1 MQVIVLHK
9 RQLSETETDIDIC
22 ICGNKR
28 DLRFLPTFSSV
39 LIFTPPPPSPSPFL
53 FKSPLR
59 SRKETHC
66 TDVAYFE

>member
-9 RQLSETETDIDIC
+9 RQLSETETDIDIY

-39 LIFTPPPPSPSPFL
+39 LIFTPPPLPLLL
-53 FKSPLR
+53 FYLS
-59 SRKETHC
+59 HC
-66 TDVAYFE
+66 

>member
-28 DLRFLPTFSSV
+28 DLRFLPTSSSV
-39 LIFTPPPPSPSPFL
+39 LIFTPPPLPLLL
-53 FKSPLR
+53 FYLSHR
-59 SRKETHC
+59 
-66 TDVAYFE
+66 

>member
-28 DLRFLPTFSSV
+28 DLRFLPTPSSV
-39 LIFTPPPPSPSPFL
+39 LIFTPPPSPSPFL
-53 FKSPLR
+53 LKSPLR
-59 SRKETHC
+59 S
-66 TDVAYFE
+66 